1 MSVPAKRRASSSK
14 RRRASHFALKKVKYT
29 LCSKCKSPKLPHAV
43 CPKCGTYNNREVLK
57 SKLDKKEMKKLN
69 KQKAKTAEKEQ
80 KG

>member
-14 RRRASHFALKKVKYT
+14 RRRASHFALKKVKFV
-29 LCSKCKSPKLPHAV
+29 LCPKCQRPKMPHAV
-43 CPKCGTYNNREVLK
+43 CSFCGTYRNREILK

-69 KQKAKTAEKEQ
+69 KQKAKTAEKEN